1 MEKRNI
7 TITIK
12 KAREWYNSGNEALR
26 EASLQAFKE
35 QELVFNYRDITTFKK
50 ACKALNLDY
59 MLCLINADNIAR
71 ISEAS
76 AAMFRLNIVRKAL
89 NLGQDLHFAR
99 DPKGSYICCPYIP
112 IISETSAY
120 FKDKLELGKV
130 EIIGKI
136 KSEGKVYYVLGGD
149 NTVNSGE
156 GLGSFLTNFDIC
168 STAAN
173 VGFLGCASEEIA
185 QHFGRYF
192 GMLITKAKFG
202 DITDF
207 EVIED
212 YTQNRHKVN
221 NQR

>member
-7 TITIK
+7 TITIE
-12 KAREWYNSGNEALR
+12 KAIEWYNSGNEALK
-26 EASLQAFKE
+26 EAALQAFEEKE
-35 QELVFNYRDITTFKK
+35 LIFDYRVITTFKK

-76 AAMFRLNIVRKAL
+76 AAMFKLNIIRKAL
-89 NLGQDLHFAR
+89 NLEQGLYLT
-99 DPKGSYICCPYIP
+99 KGSSIWYPDNQFATEDC
-112 IISETSAY
+112 TSYSNMIKANRM
-120 FKDKLELGKV
+120 

-136 KSEGKVYYVLGGD
+136 KNKGILYNVFGGS
-149 NTVNSGE
+149 T
-156 GLGSFLTNFDIC
+156 SFSIFDGVGDFD
-168 STAAN
+168 SRDGVGRATSHA
-173 VGFLGCASEEIA
+173 GFLGCASKEIA

-212 YTQNRHKVN
+212 YTQK
-221 NQR
+221 

>member
-1 MEKRNI
+1 M
-7 TITIK
+7 
-12 KAREWYNSGNEALR
+12 
-26 EASLQAFKE
+26 
-35 QELVFNYRDITTFKK
+35 
-50 ACKALNLDY
+50 
-59 MLCLINADNIAR
+59 
-71 ISEAS
+71 
-76 AAMFRLNIVRKAL
+76 
-89 NLGQDLHFAR
+89 
-99 DPKGSYICCPYIP
+99 
-112 IISETSAY
+112 
-120 FKDKLELGKV
+120 

-156 GLGSFLTNFDIC
+156 GLGRFLINFDIC